1 MTWDKTVD
9 TSLSWTGTGWTKPR
23 WFLDFSI
30 YKNKNII
37 KCLREVVSKC
47 RDGLSLEHRAEDD
60 FLRVIIIPSGF
71 IILDC
76 DYIKLEGHLRSE
88 FKGMVVII
96 LRVP

>member
-1 MTWDKTVD
+1 M
-9 TSLSWTGTGWTKPR
+9 
-23 WFLDFSI
+23 
-30 YKNKNII
+30 
-37 KCLREVVSKC
+37 REVVSKC

-88 FKGMVVII
+88 FKGILVII
-96 LRVP
+96 LRVGWSRLRV

>member
-1 MTWDKTVD
+1 M
-9 TSLSWTGTGWTKPR
+9 
-23 WFLDFSI
+23 
-30 YKNKNII
+30 
-37 KCLREVVSKC
+37 REVVSKC

-88 FKGMVVII
+88 FKGMLVII
-96 LRVP
+96 KGRVVKVKGR